1 MTKVNKII
9 LYFFLTIF
17 IHSCGSL
24 SDAGKTLSN
33 QKVRTTDEFLVKKRN
48 PLSLPPEYDTMPKP
62 GATKDNRNNEDT
74 IKSILNMSKEQKKT
88 SQSSSSVE
96 NSIINKIGK

>member
-1 MTKVNKII
+1 MIKKINLLI
-9 LYFFLTIF
+9 IVLFFLV
-17 IHSCGSL
+17 SCGGL
-24 SDAGKTLSN
+24 DDAGKTLRN
-33 QKVRTTDEFLVKKRN
+33 EKIRNTDEFLVKKRN

-62 GATKDNRNNEDT
+62 GTTKDNRNNEDS

-88 SQSSSSVE
+88 RQSSSSVE